1 MTTKMTRRAF
11 ASMAL
16 AAPLVIRSGTR
27 LSAQT
32 LREINYITPYG
43 NSTVYA
49 PDYVA
54 ITNGY
59 FEEQGLKVNLIPGN
73 GSSAS
78 VQQLLAGQVQIA
90 RTGGLD
96 LIAALS
102 TGNAPIRAFGTI
114 AHTST
119 WWIISGADAPIETP
133 EDFRGKTIGIV
144 SAGGGSEKVIDILL
158 AGAGVP
164 KDEVT
169 FQVVGNSP
177 GSMDLIE
184 MGRLDGFIGDMS
196 VWAPLNDRGAP
207 MHAMSLDPY
216 MDVPGQVY
224 FTTNEMLETDPDVC
238 LAYMR
243 AVKKAVQVIEA
254 DETGAASIEAM
265 MPFAFPELDTP
276 EAATL
281 TLQAEKELW
290 VARGDEG
297 IGKIYPEAFAKGW
310 EQMAAANLSDPDMD
324 PSVAYTTAISDQ
336 L

>member
-1 MTTKMTRRAF
+1 MSALLPNEAEDKP
-11 ASMAL
+11 L
-16 AAPLVIRSGTR
+16 AADDSGEPAPHGPGPVR
-27 LSAQT
+27 L
-32 LREINYITPYG
+32 LRP
-43 NSTVYA
+43 
-49 PDYVA
+49 
-54 ITNGY
+54 
-59 FEEQGLKVNLIPGN
+59 
-73 GSSAS
+73 
-78 VQQLLAGQVQIA
+78 
-90 RTGGLD
+90 R
-96 LIAALS
+96 
-102 TGNAPIRAFGTI
+102 
-114 AHTST
+114 
-119 WWIISGADAPIETP
+119 
-133 EDFRGKTIGIV
+133 
-144 SAGGGSEKVIDILL
+144 SAGLL
-158 AGAGVP
+158 LHSFGLSFVVQGMNSLLYGVLL
-164 KDEVT
+164 
-169 FQVVGNSP
+169 GY
-177 GSMDLIE
+177 
-184 MGRLDGFIGDMS
+184 
-196 VWAPLNDRGAP
+196 LN
-207 MHAMSLDPY
+207 
-216 MDVPGQVY
+216 VPGQVY